1 MSVLVVLISLSLLA
15 ALGFLGAFIWAVKNG
30 QFDDYETP
38 SMRMLMDNK
47 KNTIQNNKK

>member
-1 MSVLVVLISLSLLA
+1 MVLIPLSLLA
-15 ALGFLGAFIWAVKNG
+15 ALGFLAAFIWAVKSG

-47 KNTIQNNKK
+47 KKNIENNKK